1 MIVVDA
7 SVVVSALSEAG
18 SRRVRA
24 KRLLTGDVVA
34 PQHLDLEVLQALA
47 RLERRGLLGGD
58 DLTGCVAD
66 LERLPVDRWDIGL
79 LVPRAHSLRHNLT
92 AYDAAYVALA
102 ELLDVPLAT
111 FDDRLSRSPNLPCRV
126 VRP

>member
-7 SVVVSALSEAG
+7 SVVVSALAEGGARG
-18 SRRVRA
+18 VRA
-24 KRLLTGDVVA
+24 ERVLADEVLA
-34 PQHLDLEVLQALA
+34 PQHIDLEVLHALA
-47 RLERRGLLGGD
+47 RFERRRQ
-58 DLTGCVAD
+58 VAREA
-66 LERLPVDRWDIGL
+66 LATRVAELRRLPIERWDIAP
-79 LVPRAHSLRHNLT
+79 LVARAHSLRHNLT
-92 AYDAAYVALA
+92 AYDASYVALA

>member
-18 SRRVRA
+18 PRRVRA
-24 KRLLTGDVVA
+24 KRLMAGEVVA
-34 PQHLDLEVLQALA
+34 PQHLDLEVLHALA

-58 DLTGCVAD
+58 DLAGCVAD
-66 LERLPVDRWDIGL
+66 LDGLPVDRWDIGP
-79 LVPRAHSLRHNLT
+79 LVLRAHSLRHNLT
-92 AYDAAYVALA
+92 AYDASYVALA